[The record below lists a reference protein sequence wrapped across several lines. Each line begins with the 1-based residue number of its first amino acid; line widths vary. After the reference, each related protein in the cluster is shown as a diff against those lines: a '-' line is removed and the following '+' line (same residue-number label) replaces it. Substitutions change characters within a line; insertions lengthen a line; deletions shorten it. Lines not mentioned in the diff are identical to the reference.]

1 VKGRR
6 VLITGAA
13 SGIGRA
19 TALLCLERG
28 ARVAGLDLDSD
39 GLRSLAEEATAAGS
53 ARSLVIV
60 ECDVASEDDLAGAF
74 RHARDALGPLDGA
87 VANAGIEL
95 NTPLHELR
103 SRDWDRVLDV
113 NLRGVFLTCKL
124 ALAAMLSDGV
134 AGSIVCTSS
143 PAAFVGFAG
152 GGNGAYAASKGAVS
166 ALVRSLAV
174 DYGPHGIRVNAVVP
188 GATDTPLLLAG
199 TPIEQHAAAHTDFTA
214 RAAAEIPLRRM
225 AAPREIAHAI
235 TWLLS
240 DESSYVTGSHLICD
254 GGLLAKGAN
263 TF

>member
-1 VKGRR
+1 MKGRS

-28 ARVAGLDLDSD
+28 ASVAAVDLDLN
-39 GLRSLAEEATAAGS
+39 GLRSLAEEAGAAK
-53 ARSLVIV
+53 SLVIV
-60 ECDVASEDDLAGAF
+60 ECNVASEDHLADAF
-74 RHARDALGPLDGA
+74 RQASDALGPLDGA
-87 VANAGIEL
+87 VANAGIEH
-95 NTPLHELR
+95 NAPLHELPTH
-103 SRDWDRVLDV
+103 DWDRVLDV
-113 NLRGVFLTCKL
+113 NLRGVYLTCKL
-124 ALAAMLSDGV
+124 ALAAMLSDSV

-174 DYGPHGIRVNAVVP
+174 DYGAHRIRVNAVVP

-199 TPIEQHAAAHTDFTA
+199 IPIEQHAAAYADFTA
-214 RAAAEIPLRRM
+214 RAADQIPLRRM
-225 AAPREIAHAI
+225 ADPREIAYAI
-235 TWLLS
+235 IWLLS
-240 DESSYVTGSHLICD
+240 DESSYVSGSHLICD

>member
-1 VKGRR
+1 VRGRS
-6 VLITGAA
+6 VLITGVA

-28 ARVAGLDLDSD
+28 AQVAGLDLDID
-39 GLRSLAEEATAAGS
+39 GLRSLAEEAGAAGR

-74 RHARDALGPLDGA
+74 RKARDTLGPLDGA

-95 NTPLHELR
+95 NAPLHELPA
-103 SRDWDRVLDV
+103 RDWDRVLDV
-113 NLRGVFLTCKL
+113 NLRGVYLTCKL
-124 ALAAMLSDGV
+124 ALAAMLSDSV

-174 DYGPHGIRVNAVVP
+174 DYGPHRIRVNAVVP

-199 TPIEQHAAAHTDFTA
+199 TPIERHSAAHADFTA

-225 AAPREIAHAI
+225 ADPREIAHAV

-240 DESSYVTGSHLICD
+240 DDSSYVTGSHLLCD